1 MNKLTK
7 ICMLVVLFFAS
18 SNALADMVDFEG
30 IPDTYLFFGGG
41 VNLGGYYPGLN
52 FGPDATIL
60 DKVRYGYNSTGY
72 PPHSGDAVLGSVSN
86 QTIRV
91 DFDIAST
98 YVGAWYTSGSTF
110 YLEAYD
116 ASDNLLDSAAGSP
129 NLGTNSLISVSGG
142 NIAYV
147 LFHDYGA
154 MYSIDDLEF
163 TPVPVPGAVLLG
175 LLGLSVAGV
184 KLRKHA

>member
-1 MNKLTK
+1 
-7 ICMLVVLFFAS
+7 MLVVLFFAS

-52 FGPDATIL
+52 FGPDATIF
-60 DKVRYGYNSTGY
+60 DQVRYGYNNIDF
-72 PPHSGDAVLGSVSN
+72 PPHSGDAVLGSITN
-86 QTIRV
+86 QTIKV

-98 YVGAWYTSGSTF
+98 YVGAWYTSLGSF

-116 ASDNLLDSAAGSP
+116 ASDNLLDSAEGLS

-142 NIAYV
+142 SIAYV
-147 LFHDYGA
+147 LFHDGGGTYA
-154 MYSIDDLEF
+154 IDDLEF

-175 LLGLSVAGV
+175 LLGLSAAGI